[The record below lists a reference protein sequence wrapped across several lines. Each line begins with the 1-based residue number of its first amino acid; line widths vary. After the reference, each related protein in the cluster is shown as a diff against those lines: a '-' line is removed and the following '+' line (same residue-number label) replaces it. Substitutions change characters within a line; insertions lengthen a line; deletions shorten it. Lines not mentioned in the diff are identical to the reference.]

1 MSTINDL
8 LRRVPMLAVLPLI
21 VWLFGMT
28 AWTASWKAETD
39 YKLSLVM
46 KTSTAI
52 EEQSDRVIAIG
63 LVPLGTTA
71 YYFNL
76 AAGGLTLSSELQT
89 VALPSPTP

>member
-1 MSTINDL
+1 MTTLNDL

-39 YKLSLVM
+39 YKLSVVM

-52 EEQSDRVIAIG
+52 EEQSDRVIAIEQK
-63 LVPLGTTA
+63 LI
-71 YYFNL
+71 Y
-76 AAGGLTLSSELQT
+76 LTDYVREMKD
-89 VALPSPTP
+89 ALKEKTK

>member
-39 YKLSLVM
+39 YKLSVVM

-52 EEQSDRVIAIG
+52 EEQSDRVIAIEQK
-63 LVPLGTTA
+63 LI
-71 YYFNL
+71 Y
-76 AAGGLTLSSELQT
+76 LTDYVREMKDVLKEKSK
-89 VALPSPTP
+89 

>member
-52 EEQSDRVIAIG
+52 EEQSERIIAMEQKLIYI
-63 LVPLGTTA
+63 TD
-71 YYFNL
+71 YIR
-76 AAGGLTLSSELQT
+76 EMKD
-89 VALPSPTP
+89 ALKEKTK

>member
-46 KTSTAI
+46 RTSTAI
-52 EEQSDRVIAIG
+52 EEQSERIIAMEQKLIYI
-63 LVPLGTTA
+63 TD
-71 YYFNL
+71 YIR
-76 AAGGLTLSSELQT
+76 EMKD
-89 VALPSPTP
+89 ALKEKTK

>member
-52 EEQSDRVIAIG
+52 EEQSDRVIAIEQK
-63 LVPLGTTA
+63 LI
-71 YYFNL
+71 Y
-76 AAGGLTLSSELQT
+76 LTDYVRELKDVLKEKT
-89 VALPSPTP
+89 K

>member
-39 YKLSLVM
+39 YKVAKLIETSSSIDAQMERIVAMEQKLIYITDYIREM
-46 KTSTAI
+46 K
-52 EEQSDRVIAIG
+52 D
-63 LVPLGTTA
+63 
-71 YYFNL
+71 
-76 AAGGLTLSSELQT
+76 
-89 VALPSPTP
+89 ALKEKSK

>member
-52 EEQSDRVIAIG
+52 EEQSDRVIAIEQK
-63 LVPLGTTA
+63 LI
-71 YYFNL
+71 Y
-76 AAGGLTLSSELQT
+76 LTDYVREMKD
-89 VALPSPTP
+89 ALKEKSK

>member
-1 MSTINDL
+1 MTTLNDL

-52 EEQSDRVIAIG
+52 EEQSDRVIAIEQK
-63 LVPLGTTA
+63 LI
-71 YYFNL
+71 Y
-76 AAGGLTLSSELQT
+76 LTDYVREMKD
-89 VALPSPTP
+89 ALKEKSK

>member
-1 MSTINDL
+1 MTTINDL

-39 YKLSLVM
+39 YKLSVVM

-52 EEQSDRVIAIG
+52 EEQSDRVIAIEQK
-63 LVPLGTTA
+63 LI
-71 YYFNL
+71 Y
-76 AAGGLTLSSELQT
+76 LTDYVREMKDVLKEKSK
-89 VALPSPTP
+89 

>member
-52 EEQSDRVIAIG
+52 EEQSERVIAIEQK
-63 LVPLGTTA
+63 LI
-71 YYFNL
+71 Y
-76 AAGGLTLSSELQT
+76 LTDYVREMKD
-89 VALPSPTP
+89 ALKEKTK

>member
-1 MSTINDL
+1 MSTLNDL
-8 LRRVPMLAVLPLI
+8 LRRIPMLAVLPLI

-52 EEQSDRVIAIG
+52 EEQSDRVIAIEQK
-63 LVPLGTTA
+63 LI
-71 YYFNL
+71 Y
-76 AAGGLTLSSELQT
+76 LTDYVREMKD
-89 VALPSPTP
+89 ALKEKTK

>member
-1 MSTINDL
+1 
-8 LRRVPMLAVLPLI
+8 MLAVLPLI

-52 EEQSDRVIAIG
+52 EEQSERIIAMEQK
-63 LVPLGTTA
+63 
-71 YYFNL
+71 
-76 AAGGLTLSSELQT
+76 LTYITDYIREMKD
-89 VALPSPTP
+89 ALKEKTK

>member
-1 MSTINDL
+1 MSTLNDL
-8 LRRVPMLAVLPLI
+8 LRRIPMLAVLPLI

-52 EEQSDRVIAIG
+52 EEQSERIIAMEQKLIYI
-63 LVPLGTTA
+63 TD
-71 YYFNL
+71 YIR
-76 AAGGLTLSSELQT
+76 EMKD
-89 VALPSPTP
+89 ALKEKTK

>member
-52 EEQSDRVIAIG
+52 EEQSERVIAIEQK
-63 LVPLGTTA
+63 LI
-71 YYFNL
+71 Y
-76 AAGGLTLSSELQT
+76 LTDYVREMKD
-89 VALPSPTP
+89 ALKEKSK

>member
-1 MSTINDL
+1 MTTLNDL

-52 EEQSDRVIAIG
+52 EEQSDRVIAIEQK
-63 LVPLGTTA
+63 LI
-71 YYFNL
+71 Y
-76 AAGGLTLSSELQT
+76 LTDYVREMKD
-89 VALPSPTP
+89 ALKEKTK

>member
-1 MSTINDL
+1 
-8 LRRVPMLAVLPLI
+8 MLAVLPLI

-52 EEQSDRVIAIG
+52 EEQSERVIAIEQK
-63 LVPLGTTA
+63 LI
-71 YYFNL
+71 Y
-76 AAGGLTLSSELQT
+76 LTDYVREMKD
-89 VALPSPTP
+89 ALKEKSK

>member
-1 MSTINDL
+1 MTTINDL

-39 YKLSLVM
+39 YKLSVVM

-52 EEQSDRVIAIG
+52 EEQSDRVIAIEQK
-63 LVPLGTTA
+63 LI
-71 YYFNL
+71 Y
-76 AAGGLTLSSELQT
+76 LTDYVREMKD
-89 VALPSPTP
+89 ALKEKTK